1 MAFRVIKQRR
11 EARRN
16 AKLEEIFL
24 ERDKLQDE
32 TISCQDMQDV
42 FRMYGVRHILD
53 TCLWNTN
60 RVFKID
66 PIKTKPFCQF
76 FGVFSPFLPKSQKLD
91 LEEVLYPNQFPN
103 FPVQFSF
110 HINERCHQDKVIQL
124 QLELSK
130 QQVNKIKNEKGFI
143 EKADFIKCAQV
154 RVY

>member
-32 TISCQDMQDV
+32 TMSSQDMQDV

-60 RVFKID
+60 RVFSSD
-66 PIKTKPFCQF
+66 RSS
-76 FGVFSPFLPKSQKLD
+76 G
-91 LEEVLYPNQFPN
+91 N
-103 FPVQFSF
+103 SF
-110 HINERCHQDKVIQL
+110 VCPSVC
-124 QLELSK
+124 
-130 QQVNKIKNEKGFI
+130 V
-143 EKADFIKCAQV
+143 
-154 RVY
+154 